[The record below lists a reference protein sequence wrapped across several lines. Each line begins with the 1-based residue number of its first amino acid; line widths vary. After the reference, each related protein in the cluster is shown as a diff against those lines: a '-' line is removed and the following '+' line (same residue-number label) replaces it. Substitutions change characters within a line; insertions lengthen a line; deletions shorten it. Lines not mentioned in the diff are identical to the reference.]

1 MYKSCSL
8 MVARFLTLAMTALA
22 LQALPTDSA
31 ADEVGKDLF
40 VVDPTSQPAYVSPSG
55 TRYWSCN
62 GMVSKKLLGI
72 IKADLAAISKVYGV
86 SQPSDYCLYNI
97 GNVELMGRNITLYS
111 VDYYISKSDMNSCL
125 FDDRCLNTRKMTFKI
140 NNGKLLRQYM
150 VADYN
155 QKLLE
160 MVCMNMQGQIV
171 KGC

>member
-1 MYKSCSL
+1 MAI
-8 MVARFLTLAMTALA
+8 VALV
-22 LQALPTDSA
+22 LQASPLNSV

-40 VVDPTSQPAYVSPSG
+40 VVDPTSPPIYVSPSG
-55 TRYWSCN
+55 SRYWSCN

-72 IKADLAAISKVYGV
+72 VKADLAAISKVYGV
-86 SQPSDYCLYNI
+86 PQPSDNCLYNI

-111 VDYYISKSDMNSCL
+111 VDYYISKSDMNTCL
-125 FDDRCLNTRKMTFKI
+125 FDDKCLNTRKMTFKI
-140 NNGKLLRQYM
+140 NGGKLLRQYM

-160 MVCMNMQGQIV
+160 MICMNMQGQIV

>member
-1 MYKSCSL
+1 MHVPFSL
-8 MVARFLTLAMTALA
+8 IVPRVLALVGTALA
-22 LQALPTDSA
+22 LQALPSESV
-31 ADEVGKDLF
+31 ADELGKDLF
-40 VVDPTSQPAYVSPSG
+40 VIDPKSQPAYVSPSG

-160 MVCMNMQGQIV
+160 MLCMNMQGEIV